1 MKGNG
6 RILLTGATGAV
17 GPLVVKALHDAG
29 YSIRTLSIDSPPAG
43 IWPDD
48 VEARVGDVTDVSE
61 VRAATDGVDAVV
73 HMAALLHIVNPRPE
87 MRKKYV
93 RVNVINQILA

>member
-1 MKGNG
+1 MDHIS
-6 RILLTGATGAV
+6 RILVTGATGAV

-29 YSIRTLSIDSPPAG
+29 YSIRTLSIDPPPPG

-48 VEARVGDVTDVSE
+48 VEARVGDVTDVSV

-73 HMAALLHIVNPRPE
+73 HMAALLHIVNPSPAMQE
-87 MRKKYV
+87 KYECG
-93 RVNVINQILA
+93 RHRGGG